1 VAILKRGEGTR
12 FAEEDV
18 TNELSDAKMRLED
31 REGTVD
37 VTIGICV
44 RDSERS
50 IRDAIVS
57 VLDQTFDRKRME
69 MIIVDD
75 GSRDGTLSII
85 DEIVS
90 KADIKVKI
98 YSTDGA
104 GLAVAR
110 QMVVDNSCGNFIVF
124 VDGDLVLSKDY
135 IQKQVDVMNKN
146 PLIGV
151 TGGKIKGKLSRNSVA
166 ELEDLSQSRDY
177 ELGIHRNWRQ
187 NPKKLW
193 TGASIFR
200 LSAIREAGGFDT
212 RIRGAAEDADITA
225 RIRLAGYLLFESE
238 AEFEHEFKQTLK
250 GLWNQYA
257 WYGYGM
263 HYCYHKH
270 KDLRDSFIVYFWPA
284 TFGGGIVRSILSFK
298 ITHRKITF
306 LLPFFNLFKATAWW
320 FGFLEAHQEGYG
332 HEY

>member
-12 FAEEDV
+12 FAEEDM
-18 TNELSDAKMRLED
+18 TNDLSDAKMRLEGC
-31 REGTVD
+31 EGTVD

-44 RDSERS
+44 RESERS

-85 DEIVS
+85 GEIVS

-98 YSTDGA
+98 YSTGGA

-110 QMVVDNSCGNFIVF
+110 QMVVDNSCGKFIVF
-124 VDGDLVLSKDY
+124 VDGDLVLSKDF

-146 PLIGV
+146 PSIGV
-151 TGGKIKGKLSRNSVA
+151 AGGKIKGRLSRSSVA
-166 ELEDLSQSRDY
+166 ELEGLSQSRDHV
-177 ELGIHRNWRQ
+177 LGIHRNWRQ
-187 NPKKLW
+187 NPKILG
-193 TGASIFR
+193 TGGSIFR
-200 LSAIREAGGFDT
+200 LSAIGEAGGFDT

-257 WYGYGM
+257 WYGHGM
-263 HYCYHKH
+263 HYFCHKH
-270 KDLRDSFIVYFWPA
+270 KHLTQEMLTCFWPI
-284 TFGGGIVRSILSFK
+284 TFAWSIVRSILFFK
-298 ITHRKITF
+298 TTHRKSTF
-306 LLPFFNLFKATAWW
+306 SLPLFNLFKATAWW
-320 FGFLEAHQEGYG
+320 FGFFKAHQEGYG